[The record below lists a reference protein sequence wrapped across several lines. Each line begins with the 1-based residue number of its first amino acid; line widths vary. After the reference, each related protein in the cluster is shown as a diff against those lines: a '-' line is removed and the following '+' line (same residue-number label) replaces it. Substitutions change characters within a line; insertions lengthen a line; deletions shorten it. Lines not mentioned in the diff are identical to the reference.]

1 MAPLVA
7 FIQRCSRMTLDM
19 RIRIKM
25 KIEKII
31 MDGWESYK
39 NKVANNLLAP
49 ENEKMMQLQM
59 AQIYQT
65 LSPVYEYEK
74 SESIKVLLEVAV
86 TIQGNVFRSI
96 DIVIVHTIGKEMSN
110 YPIELKCFRLMARK
124 GTGRRGAQN
133 LGMYDYWEDIEN
145 IENYSRLNRFSRG
158 FEFTLTDD
166 PYYVQTEHKGSQ
178 VATYSTNINRQNVTG
193 TLKHKIANRKGE
205 IRLAG
210 TYSMRK
216 WERINNFYFIAQQT
230 K

>member
-1 MAPLVA
+1 M
-7 FIQRCSRMTLDM
+7 
-19 RIRIKM
+19 KM

-86 TIQGNVFRSI
+86 TIQGDVSRSI
-96 DIVIVHTIGKEMSN
+96 DIVIVHTIGEEMSK
-110 YPIELKCFRLMARK
+110 YPIELKCFLLMTRK
-124 GTGRRGAQN
+124 RTGRRGAQN

-145 IENYSRLNRFSRG
+145 IEDYSHLDRFSRG
-158 FEFTLTDD
+158 FQFTLTDD
-166 PYYVQTEHKGSQ
+166 PYYVKTAHRGSQ
-178 VATYSTNINRQNVTG
+178 VATYSTSINRQNVTG
-193 TLKHKIANRKGE
+193 TLKHRIATRKGE
-205 IRLAG
+205 IRLDG

-216 WERINNFYFIAQQT
+216 WERINNFYFIAQQA